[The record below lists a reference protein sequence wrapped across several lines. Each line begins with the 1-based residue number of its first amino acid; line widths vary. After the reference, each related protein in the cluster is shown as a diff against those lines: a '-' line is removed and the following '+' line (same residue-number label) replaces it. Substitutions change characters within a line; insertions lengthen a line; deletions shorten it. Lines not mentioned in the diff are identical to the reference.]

1 MFLENNTI
9 DIAMI
14 SETKLTSKNF
24 FSFRN
29 YQIIRTDRPNV
40 KNGGGTAIIIHNR
53 IPFSAITYPNSLH
66 NKSLEFSVAKI
77 TTQSNNTLILI
88 SIYARH
94 SNKLSFINE
103 LYKIF
108 TDFKLT
114 NANTYHI
121 IAGDFNA
128 RHPEW
133 GSNIINARGRQM
145 FQWYEEMSLQY
156 RTVLYPAAEPTF
168 PSAGSFLDY
177 CLADARIELLN
188 IIQGKIKILPYDS
201 DHSALFFEIDTSSLF
216 DGINF
221 STPSNPTFN
230 YKKANWRKFQ
240 KYLMDNYNLD
250 IPFNRNLTI
259 DEIDSY
265 IINLEETIADAIDKI
280 ILKNDPLSN
289 PGQWKYINNRIKIL
303 HSYKNRLITIL
314 HNTIKLQNFRNTQ
327 VIKNIKKQITEIN
340 NQLYKEFQKT
350 TTAYWEAKSRSVNF
364 RDPKTFF
371 PTINKFFRRKEA
383 PTISNILI
391 NKNNPILIDELK
403 QSEELTELNDDQ
415 YIITKETSKLNI
427 IGKQFEIIN
436 SPRYT
441 NLLTDI
447 KNTADNCADEIKN
460 SIQANRQNNST
471 ITNFSNE
478 NRAFYPSID
487 QDAPKI
493 FHSFITTSILLKKAK
508 NKTSSGTDNIPM
520 IVLKNLPEQFIK
532 DYTAVVLI
540 IWEYLSEGN
549 KPIQKINRVRLNPEP
564 PGLSLGVAKAG
575 WVPLIDLE

>member
-1 MFLENNTI
+1 MANNQHSNIIKICAINVNSIRATKRRADLEMFLENNII
-9 DIAMI
+9 DIALI

-66 NKSLEFSVAKI
+66 NKSIEFSAARI
-77 TTQSNNTLILI
+77 TTHSNNTLILI
-88 SIYARH
+88 SIYAPY
-94 SNKLSFINE
+94 SDKLTFINE
-103 LYKIF
+103 LDKIF

-145 FQWYEEMSLQY
+145 FQWYEEISLQY

-177 CLADARIELLN
+177 CLADARIDLLN

-216 DGINF
+216 DGLNF
-221 STPSNPTFN
+221 STPPNPTFN

-240 KYLMDNYNLD
+240 KYLMDNYNLEL
-250 IPFNRNLTI
+250 PFNRNLTI

-265 IINLEETIADAIDKI
+265 IIKLEETIIDAIGKI
-280 ILKNDPLSN
+280 IPKNDPLSN
-289 PGQWKYINNRIKIL
+289 PGQWKYINNRIKNL

-314 HNTIKLQNFRNTQ
+314 HNTIKLQNFTNTQ
-327 VIKNIKKQITEIN
+327 LIKTIKKQIAEIN

-350 TTAYWEAKSRSVNF
+350 TTAY
-364 RDPKTFF
+364 
-371 PTINKFFRRKEA
+371 
-383 PTISNILI
+383 
-391 NKNNPILIDELK
+391 
-403 QSEELTELNDDQ
+403 
-415 YIITKETSKLNI
+415 
-427 IGKQFEIIN
+427 
-436 SPRYT
+436 
-441 NLLTDI
+441 
-447 KNTADNCADEIKN
+447 
-460 SIQANRQNNST
+460 
-471 ITNFSNE
+471 
-478 NRAFYPSID
+478 
-487 QDAPKI
+487 
-493 FHSFITTSILLKKAK
+493 
-508 NKTSSGTDNIPM
+508 
-520 IVLKNLPEQFIK
+520 
-532 DYTAVVLI
+532 
-540 IWEYLSEGN
+540 
-549 KPIQKINRVRLNPEP
+549 
-564 PGLSLGVAKAG
+564 
-575 WVPLIDLE
+575 